1 MCYSIYFAHI
11 STQLN
16 IFLITNFSPAGW
28 DSSKKIAILHENMHS
43 MKPDQ
48 YYTDVIARPMTG
60 IRGIHGKVANEKPRH
75 EIEITAEDEQQ
86 FLLRQQQYLQ
96 QGAQPGMVPVGGV
109 PGGSMGAGIP
119 KTPDR
124 KSMGSPGV
132 QGSPTKKVILKIESM
147 TTNHYSCDTLTARRQ
162 SI

>member
-1 MCYSIYFAHI
+1 
-11 STQLN
+11 
-16 IFLITNFSPAGW
+16 
-28 DSSKKIAILHENMHS
+28 MHS

-147 TTNHYSCDTLTARRQ
+147 TTNQFSRNVIKLPNKLFYYTKIKLHCYEK
-162 SI
+162 SISKSIESSFD

>member
-1 MCYSIYFAHI
+1 
-11 STQLN
+11 
-16 IFLITNFSPAGW
+16 
-28 DSSKKIAILHENMHS
+28 

-132 QGSPTKKVILKIESM
+132 QGSPTKKVILKIK
-147 TTNHYSCDTLTARRQ
+147 
-162 SI
+162 SITSNQIFSRNVIELSNKLFYYTKIKLHCYKKSISKSIKSSFDGLVHHK

>member
-1 MCYSIYFAHI
+1 
-11 STQLN
+11 
-16 IFLITNFSPAGW
+16 
-28 DSSKKIAILHENMHS
+28 

-132 QGSPTKKVILKIESM
+132 QGSPTKKVILKIESI
-147 TTNHYSCDTLTARRQ
+147 TSRDVVTPFYYTKIKLHCNEK
-162 SI
+162 SISKSIESNFDRLVHHK